1 MFSQLRRSTQAHETS
16 PIKVPASATSQAED
30 TAVLVAALEA
40 LASGAIPDT
49 SGLTRDV
56 VSAVNAASEK
66 LRAEDL
72 AELERTVTFSM
83 QTSEAMAAVASAA
96 GEVRDMDSHAQTM
109 SAAVEELDSSIRTI
123 NQLAASSSSGLTECV
138 SETAAA
144 REAAAEAR
152 REVGQIGDAFETIN
166 ARIGGLENASRQIAE
181 IVDTISQI
189 ADQTNLLALNATI
202 EAARAGEAGK
212 GFAVVAGEVK
222 ALSGQTAKAT
232 EDIRNRINAL
242 QGEVEAISGAVAQS
256 RASVE
261 AGASAAET
269 VESRVEAGDRKVRE
283 SEGHVSE
290 IARLMDEQSG
300 ATTELAQSVSG
311 VAQGATRARERTDNV
326 VAASATYEK
335 TVVAALASLQDR
347 NIDDF
352 VLHCAKS
359 DHLLWKKRLSGMLM
373 GVSNLREDE
382 LADHRSC
389 RLGKWYEAA
398 RTQFSGSQTF
408 VALETPHAATHE
420 AGKRAAR
427 LWSQGNREGTEA
439 AFAEMEEASK
449 EVLRLLD
456 QLITENR

>member
-1 MFSQLRRSTQAHETS
+1 MLSQLRRTAGS
-16 PIKVPASATSQAED
+16 PGSDPIDIPASGAETGD
-30 TAVLVAALEA
+30 WRTTMIAVLEA
-40 LASGAIPDT
+40 LAGGSAPDT
-49 SGLTRDV
+49 SDLPDDLA
-56 VSAVNAASEK
+56 SAVRAASEK

-72 AELERTVTFSM
+72 AELKRTVTFSM

-109 SAAVEELDSSIRTI
+109 SAAVEELASSIRTI

-138 SETAAA
+138 GETAAA
-144 REAAAEAR
+144 TEAAAEAR
-152 REVGQIGDAFETIN
+152 TEVGHIGDAFETIN
-166 ARIGGLENASRQIAE
+166 ARVDGLENASRQITE

-232 EDIRNRINAL
+232 EDIRNRINTL
-242 QGEVEAISGAVAQS
+242 QGEVEAISAAVAQS

-261 AGASAAET
+261 AGANAAET
-269 VESRVEAGDRKVRE
+269 VEARVAAGDQKVRE

-300 ATTELAQSVSG
+300 ATNELAQSVSG
-311 VAQGATRARERTDNV
+311 VAQGAARARDRTDNV
-326 VAASATYEK
+326 VAESATSEQA
-335 TVVAALASLQDR
+335 VVEALASLQER
-347 NIDDF
+347 NIDNF

-359 DHLLWKKRLSGMLM
+359 DHLLWKKRLSGMLV
-373 GVSNLREDE
+373 GASNLREDE

-398 RTQFSGSQTF
+398 RTQFAGSRTF
-408 VALETPHAATHE
+408 AELEGPHAAVHD

-427 LWSQGNREGTEA
+427 LWGHGDREGAEA

-449 EVLRLLD
+449 DVLRLLD
-456 QLITENR
+456 QLISETS

>member
-1 MFSQLRRSTQAHETS
+1 MFSQLRRSTQTHDTA
-16 PIKVPASATSQAED
+16 PIKVSASTIRQATESKA
-30 TAVLVAALEA
+30 LVAALEA

-49 SGLTRDV
+49 SELPSDV
-56 VSAVNAASEK
+56 ASAVNAASER

-96 GEVRDMDSHAQTM
+96 GEVRDMDSHAQTT

-123 NQLAASSSSGLTECV
+123 NQLAASSSGLTECV

-242 QGEVEAISGAVAQS
+242 QGEVRAISGAVAQS
-256 RASVE
+256 PASVE
-261 AGASAAET
+261 AVANAAET
-269 VESRVEAGDRKVRE
+269 VEARVEAGDRKVRE

-398 RTQFSGSQTF
+398 RAQFSDSQTF

>member
-1 MFSQLRRSTQAHETS
+1 MFSQLRRSSEIQESA
-16 PIKVPASATSQAED
+16 PIKVPAKAAKDADWSEAMI
-30 TAVLVAALEA
+30 AVLES
-40 LASGAIPDT
+40 LASGEAPDT
-49 SGLTRDV
+49 TDLPAKLA
-56 VSAVNAASEK
+56 SAVRAASEK

-72 AELERTVTFSM
+72 AELKRTVTFSM

-96 GEVRDMDSHAQTM
+96 GEVREMDSHAQTM

-123 NQLAASSSSGLTECV
+123 NQLAASSSSGLGECV
-138 SETAAA
+138 GETAAA

-152 REVGQIGDAFETIN
+152 KEVAQIGEAFETIN
-166 ARIGGLENASRQIAE
+166 ARVGGLENASRQIAE

-242 QGEVEAISGAVAQS
+242 QGEVEAISGAVSQS

-261 AGASAAET
+261 AGANAAET
-269 VESRVEAGDRKVRE
+269 VEARVEAGDRKVRE

-311 VAQGATRARERTDNV
+311 VAEGASRARERTDNV
-326 VAASATYEK
+326 VAASGTSDKA
-335 TVVAALASLQDR
+335 VVEALASLQER
-347 NIDDF
+347 NIDNF

-398 RTQFSGSQTF
+398 RTEFAGSRTF
-408 VALETPHAATHE
+408 AELEGPHAAAHD

-427 LWSQGNREGTEA
+427 LWGHGDRDGL
-439 AFAEMEEASK
+439 K
-449 EVLRLLD
+449 RPLPRWKLRRKTSCACS
-456 QLITENR
+456 IS